1 MSGETAPLINNHFLW
16 SPQWSVSGSHD
27 SGFQLCEKPLKTTM
41 KKYYKVQ
48 LSCSLGQIS
57 LEHFS
62 KNLFPKSICA
72 HGSYPPTPYPHPH
85 KLESNHASI
94 HGIFFTSAAEEFVG
108 IHTAKMTAVAITV
121 LAQGSYSDASF
132 IGA

>member
-1 MSGETAPLINNHFLW
+1 
-16 SPQWSVSGSHD
+16 
-27 SGFQLCEKPLKTTM
+27 M

-48 LSCSLGQIS
+48 LGFSLGQIS
-57 LEHFS
+57 LADFS
-62 KNLFPKSICA
+62 KKKKKSISQSAYAC
-72 HGSYPPTPYPHPH
+72 GLFPH
-85 KLESNHASI
+85 KLKSNHASI
-94 HGIFFTSAAEEFVG
+94 YGIFFTSAAEEFVG

>member
-1 MSGETAPLINNHFLW
+1 
-16 SPQWSVSGSHD
+16 
-27 SGFQLCEKPLKTTM
+27 M

-48 LSCSLGQIS
+48 LGFSLGQIS
-57 LEHFS
+57 LADFS
-62 KNLFPKSICA
+62 KKKKKKIYFPISLCMW
-72 HGSYPPTPYPHPH
+72 TFPH
-85 KLESNHASI
+85 KLKSNHASI
-94 HGIFFTSAAEEFVG
+94 YGIFFTSAAEEFVG

>member
-1 MSGETAPLINNHFLW
+1 
-16 SPQWSVSGSHD
+16 
-27 SGFQLCEKPLKTTM
+27 M

-48 LSCSLGQIS
+48 VGFSLGQIS
-57 LEHFS
+57 LADFS
-62 KNLFPKSICA
+62 KKKSISQSAYAC
-72 HGSYPPTPYPHPH
+72 GLFPH
-85 KLESNHASI
+85 KLKSNHASI
-94 HGIFFTSAAEEFVG
+94 YGIFFTSAAEEFVG